1 MNCVGAVVL
10 LALAMAYLPSVVVAV
25 AGFVLLVSGVRR
37 QCASSATF
45 SNAAAQIRRNWLA
58 QSHGAHLDAVEDG
71 VVPVSIEPS
80 DLGIRVET
88 QNVAVRDVYVLALL
102 CNPRHFGR
110 HGPAHLGLDYH
121 YVPLG
126 RDQLD
131 HFDSEVRNCIRK
143 RAPNNIDA
151 TTDRHDALAAVR
163 SISSERAICAE
174 SEHAINVVGIVRS
187 EELLGGRYVIF
198 RFPFHLCAPLDRF
211 FWDLCGL
218 VFKPLAE
225 RFDLLLRIRRE
236 QVLNGY
242 VGRRNQNRFRVRESV
257 KTGRAIVVSD
267 TGISDPAKGHGF
279 DKQVNVHLIDR
290 AAAEG
295 QACEEV
301 IDRLLIS
308 AEEEAGKR
316 LRMLLHLA
324 NGSIHVLVCKD
335 WKNRPKDLVLHDRIV
350 PSHWIDDRGIEIAC
364 VRVGTS
370 AYDSFLLIDQAR
382 QTFGG
387 LWADNAGVVVRSA
400 FGVSPVEL
408 DHRLLA
414 LRNKL
419 LCN

>member
-102 CNPRHFGR
+102 CDSRHVGR
-110 HGPAHLGLDYH
+110 YGPTHLGLDHH
-121 YVPLG
+121 YVSLG

-131 HFDSEVRNCIRK
+131 HFDSKVRNGIRK
-143 RAPNNIDA
+143 RAPYTIDA
-151 TTDRHDALAAVR
+151 TTDWRDALAAVR

-174 SEHAINVVGIVRS
+174 SEHAINIVGIVRS

-279 DKQVNVHLIDR
+279 DKQVNVYLIDR

-295 QACEEV
+295 QAYEEV

-324 NGSIHVLVCKD
+324 NSRIHVLVGED
-335 WKNRPKDLVLHDRIV
+335 WKKRPEDLFFHDRIV
-350 PSHWIDDRGIEIAC
+350 PSHWIDDRGIKIAC
-364 VRVGTS
+364 LRVGGPT
-370 AYDSFLLIDQAR
+370 YDDFFLIDEAR
-382 QTFGG
+382 QAFGG
-387 LWADNAGVVVRSA
+387 LWADNAGIVVGPALRV
-400 FGVSPVEL
+400 GPVQL
-408 DHRLLA
+408 NHCFLA
-414 LRNKL
+414 LCNEL